1 MVHRQNNV
9 RSTSRLCEMLT
20 FGEEVG
26 GPAFTSSMPLSD
38 RSQKH
43 PRLDFGA
50 GFLLPIHY
58 SAFSLRSTGLKVEF
72 KQRESM
78 FKSPILGVT
87 GSSRDETR
95 AIGWFLKVTDCSIAG
110 KAHISKKTAKD
121 ESV

>member
-20 FGEEVG
+20 YGEEVG

-72 KQRESM
+72 KQ
-78 FKSPILGVT
+78 
-87 GSSRDETR
+87 SRINVQKPNFGR
-95 AIGWFLKVTDCSIAG
+95 GG
-110 KAHISKKTAKD
+110 Q
-121 ESV
+121 